1 MSDEEQQEEGKR
13 FRSLGQDGM
22 DAHSSGEEGGEEE
35 ESTYAGRMHA
45 LRNKCGWTQ
54 EEWIQC
60 GGSAG
65 GWRETEADSERR
77 RVATQERRW

>member
-13 FRSLGQDGM
+13 FRSLGHDGM

-35 ESTYAGRMHA
+35 ERV
-45 LRNKCGWTQ
+45 LVPLKIFGWT
-54 EEWIQC
+54 EDEWKQC

-65 GWRETEADSERR
+65 GWRER
-77 RVATQERRW
+77 